1 VRYIA
6 ALVRKKMGLT
16 WVTDKVSPD
25 PGHGQGNND
34 LGHEQSKNDPGLRLR
49 QF

>member
-1 VRYIA
+1 MRYIA

-25 PGHGQGNND
+25 PGHGKGNNY